1 MKNYFKGVWDYF
13 TSHMLFMYL
22 GAVIFAWIDIWF
34 FKKIEPSTIT
44 ATASTITLGLA
55 IYALAKV
62 NEWIR
67 TKKSEKAFERTTLFL
82 DTLFKMKNAV
92 QSAATSMQRIP
103 YKDLMD
109 EDFSVFNEFT
119 IDDSK
124 IKMDEAKTYNIELQ
138 SIMDSFFLWNVRLL
152 REKEVKSLIEKAS
165 FLSSHVS
172 VLVVAAK
179 HNDPTKITEKE
190 WDEII
195 EAIPEHLN
203 KINSATEIIQQLNYD
218 EMFKI
223 SK

>member
-1 MKNYFKGVWDYF
+1 MKSYLKGVWDYF

-92 QSAATSMQRIP
+92 ESAAKAMNVIP
-103 YKDLMD
+103 FTDLVD
-109 EDFSVFNEFT
+109 DDLTVFNEFV
-119 IDDSK
+119 IQDSNK
-124 IKMDEAKTYNIELQ
+124 KMDEADEYYIELK
-138 SIMDSFFLWNVRLL
+138 SIMDSFSLWRVRLIC
-152 REKEVKSLIEKAS
+152 EKEVNSLIETIS
-165 FLSSHVS
+165 NLTVEVS
-172 VLVVAAK
+172 MLVVVAK
-179 HNDPTKITEKE
+179 HDDPTKFSKATWDESVNNVEKYLKKMITE
-190 WDEII
+190 
-195 EAIPEHLN
+195 
-203 KINSATEIIQQLNYD
+203 TETIQRLEYD

-223 SK
+223 NK